1 MTVVM
6 ILVTEEPGTNA
17 MMHRPTLVP
26 AFPAALTPIVP
37 VVLVTATPGIQV
49 MQIPDVLRW
58 IPVSAAETALARD
71 KHQAALLLRYRPL
84 LVKTALVQCT
94 ILAALKLVLNK
105 AKRTATVHASALPN
119 AAVDARVVTP
129 VKMEAVKKTT
139 LTATAVPADTLLQL
153 VHLITSKAG
162 QQLKYALAAQLR
174 EPAISVKIPVTATA
188 VRLMPVARLRAENR
202 NVLAVP
208 VMCLN
213 LQAVYVSAGLTP
225 NISNAAVGPLF

>member
-1 MTVVM
+1 MCSSDLM

-58 IPVSAAETALARD
+58 IPVSAAETALALD

-105 AKRTATVHASALPN
+105 AKKTATVHASALPN
-119 AAVDARVVTP
+119 AAVDARAVTP

-139 LTATAVPADTLLQL
+139 LTATAVPMGTA
-153 VHLITSKAG
+153 H
-162 QQLKYALAAQLR
+162 
-174 EPAISVKIPVTATA
+174 PV
-188 VRLMPVARLRAENR
+188 
-202 NVLAVP
+202 
-208 VMCLN
+208 
-213 LQAVYVSAGLTP
+213 QKD
-225 NISNAAVGPLF
+225 IF